1 MDEHIFKMRVTKW
14 EEGAASLHG
23 SYDDLSP
30 QEQNA
35 FNTLYNLWRNAAFSD
50 DLKNR
55 VERQVKLLSDS
66 DKLHNNNRDI
76 VLASKNFRSMSRE
89 LYGTDVA
96 TLRQFVAYMKNKC
109 GGPVRNNNRPQPTS
123 SPRPATNNRPQPTS
137 SPRPVTNNRPQPT
150 SSPRPV
156 TNNRPQPTSSPRPV
170 TNNRPQPTS
179 SPRPVT
185 NNRPQPTS
193 SPRPVTN
200 NRPQPTSSPRP
211 VTNNRP
217 QPTTNHSFRPTGNSG
232 HGGDGNDGTHFSRDM
247 IGYAVGVMLL
257 IGICVAMA
265 AGWSHAT
272 APKPYDYAKWLRTE
286 WNGETGGMPT
296 TLIVDTVCGDSV
308 EARLMI
314 SKAGGLVK
322 ENLKG
327 SLEIAS
333 EGCYVYLR
341 NSDPQ
346 TNDSSVIRLLVAQE
360 AVRMG
365 GSVQTSDSTS
375 LAMSLLRA
383 GSKEKVKVQAG
394 TSQPKQSKKNRKSQR
409 TRKTDN
415 SNGSYSSSS
424 STNTSSASH
433 SVRNKPTEEAQPAA
447 SEPSQ
452 PDPSKG
458 GFRLEVI
465 KKE

>member
-109 GGPVRNNNRPQPTS
+109 GGPVR
-123 SPRPATNNRPQPTS
+123 
-137 SPRPVTNNRPQPT
+137 
-150 SSPRPV
+150 
-156 TNNRPQPTSSPRPV
+156 
-170 TNNRPQPTS
+170 
-179 SPRPVT
+179 
-185 NNRPQPTS
+185 
-193 SPRPVTN
+193 TN

-272 APKPYDYAKWLRTE
+272 ASKPYDYAKWLRTE
-286 WNGETGGMPT
+286 WNGETGGIPT

-383 GSKEKVKVQAG
+383 GSNEKVDVQ
-394 TSQPKQSKKNRKSQR
+394 TVISKPKQSKKNRKSR
-409 TRKTDN
+409 STRKTDN
-415 SNGSYSSSS
+415 SNGSYSSSI
-424 STNTSSASH
+424 STNTRSTSQ

>member
-156 TNNRPQPTSSPRPV
+156 TNNRPQPT
-170 TNNRPQPTS
+170 
-179 SPRPVT
+179 
-185 NNRPQPTS
+185 
-193 SPRPVTN
+193 
-200 NRPQPTSSPRP
+200 
-211 VTNNRP
+211 
-217 QPTTNHSFRPTGNSG
+217 TNHSFRPTGNSG

-296 TLIVDTVCGDSV
+296 TLIVDTVRGDSV

>member
-156 TNNRPQPTSSPRPV
+156 TNNRPQPT
-170 TNNRPQPTS
+170 
-179 SPRPVT
+179 
-185 NNRPQPTS
+185 
-193 SPRPVTN
+193 
-200 NRPQPTSSPRP
+200 
-211 VTNNRP
+211 
-217 QPTTNHSFRPTGNSG
+217 TNHSFRPTGNSG
-232 HGGDGNDGTHFSRDM
+232 HGGDGNDDTHFSRDM

-383 GSKEKVKVQAG
+383 GSKEKVDVQ
-394 TSQPKQSKKNRKSQR
+394 TVISKPKQSKKNRKSR
-409 TRKTDN
+409 STRKTDN

-424 STNTSSASH
+424 STNTRSTSH

>member
-14 EEGAASLHG
+14 EEGAASLNG

-35 FNTLYNLWRNAAFSD
+35 FDTLCNLWRNAAFSD

-89 LYGTDVA
+89 LYGTDEA

-123 SPRPATNNRPQPTS
+123 SSRPATNNRPQPTS

-150 SSPRPV
+150 M
-156 TNNRPQPTSSPRPV
+156 
-170 TNNRPQPTS
+170 
-179 SPRPVT
+179 
-185 NNRPQPTS
+185 
-193 SPRPVTN
+193 
-200 NRPQPTSSPRP
+200 
-211 VTNNRP
+211 
-217 QPTTNHSFRPTGNSG
+217 NHSSRPTGNSG
-232 HGGDGNDGTHFSRDM
+232 HGGDGNDGTRFSRDM
-247 IGYAVGVMLL
+247 IGYAVGVILL
-257 IGICVAMA
+257 IGICVAMT

-341 NSDPQ
+341 NSDSQ
-346 TNDSSVIRLLVAQE
+346 ANDSSVIRLLVAQE

-383 GSKEKVKVQAG
+383 GSKEKVDVQ
-394 TSQPKQSKKNRKSQR
+394 TVISKSKQSKKNRKSR
-409 TRKTDN
+409 STRKSDN

-424 STNTSSASH
+424 STNTRSTSH

>member
-14 EEGAASLHG
+14 EEGAASLKG
-23 SYDDLSP
+23 SFDDLSP

-35 FNTLYNLWRNAAFSD
+35 FDTLYNLWRNAAFSD

-89 LYGTDVA
+89 LYGTDEA

-109 GGPVRNNNRPQPTS
+109 GGPVRNNN
-123 SPRPATNNRPQPTS
+123 NRPQPTS

-150 SSPRPV
+150 M
-156 TNNRPQPTSSPRPV
+156 
-170 TNNRPQPTS
+170 
-179 SPRPVT
+179 
-185 NNRPQPTS
+185 
-193 SPRPVTN
+193 
-200 NRPQPTSSPRP
+200 
-211 VTNNRP
+211 
-217 QPTTNHSFRPTGNSG
+217 NHSSRPTGNSG

-247 IGYAVGVMLL
+247 IGYAVGVILL

-296 TLIVDTVCGDSV
+296 TLIVDTVRGDSV

-314 SKAGGLVK
+314 SKAGGMVK

-346 TNDSSVIRLLVAQE
+346 ANDSSVIRLLVAQE

-383 GSKEKVKVQAG
+383 GSKENVDVQ
-394 TSQPKQSKKNRKSQR
+394 TVISKPKQSKKNRKSR
-409 TRKTDN
+409 STRKSDS

-424 STNTSSASH
+424 STNTRSASH

>member
-14 EEGAASLHG
+14 EEGAASLEG

-35 FNTLYNLWRNAAFSD
+35 FDTLYNLWRNAAFGD

-55 VERQVKLLSDS
+55 VERQVRLLSDS

-89 LYGTDVA
+89 LYGTDAA

-109 GGPVRNNNRPQPTS
+109 GGPVRNNNRPQPANS
-123 SPRPATNNRPQPTS
+123 SPRPTPAADNRPH
-137 SPRPVTNNRPQPT
+137 
-150 SSPRPV
+150 
-156 TNNRPQPTSSPRPV
+156 
-170 TNNRPQPTS
+170 
-179 SPRPVT
+179 
-185 NNRPQPTS
+185 
-193 SPRPVTN
+193 
-200 NRPQPTSSPRP
+200 
-211 VTNNRP
+211 
-217 QPTTNHSFRPTGNSG
+217 PTTGPSSRPTGNGGHRDSG
-232 HGGDGNDGTHFSRDM
+232 PRIRFDRNM

-296 TLIVDTVCGDSV
+296 TLIVDTVRGDSV

-314 SKAGGLVK
+314 SRAGGLVK
-322 ENLKG
+322 ESLKG

-333 EGCYVYLR
+333 EGCYVYLK
-341 NSDPQ
+341 NSDSQ
-346 TNDSSVIRLLVAQE
+346 ANDSSVIRLLVAQE

-394 TSQPKQSKKNRKSQR
+394 TYQPKQSKKNRKSQR

-447 SEPSQ
+447 GEPSQ

>member
-14 EEGAASLHG
+14 EEGAASLKG
-23 SYDDLSP
+23 SFDNLSP

-35 FNTLYNLWRNAAFSD
+35 FDTLCNLWRNAAFSD

-89 LYGTDVA
+89 LYGTDEA

-109 GGPVRNNNRPQPTS
+109 GGPVRN
-123 SPRPATNNRPQPTS
+123 
-137 SPRPVTNNRPQPT
+137 
-150 SSPRPV
+150 
-156 TNNRPQPTSSPRPV
+156 
-170 TNNRPQPTS
+170 
-179 SPRPVT
+179 

-232 HGGDGNDGTHFSRDM
+232 HGGDGNDGTRFSRDM
-247 IGYAVGVMLL
+247 IGYAVGVILL

-296 TLIVDTVCGDSV
+296 TLIVDTVRGDSV

-383 GSKEKVKVQAG
+383 GSKEKVDVQ
-394 TSQPKQSKKNRKSQR
+394 TVISKPKQSKKNRKSR
-409 TRKTDN
+409 STRKSDS

-424 STNTSSASH
+424 STNTRSASQ

>member
-109 GGPVRNNNRPQPTS
+109 GGPVRN
-123 SPRPATNNRPQPTS
+123 
-137 SPRPVTNNRPQPT
+137 
-150 SSPRPV
+150 
-156 TNNRPQPTSSPRPV
+156 
-170 TNNRPQPTS
+170 
-179 SPRPVT
+179 
-185 NNRPQPTS
+185 
-193 SPRPVTN
+193 N

-375 LAMSLLRA
+375 LVMSLLRA

>member
-123 SPRPATNNRPQPTS
+123 SPRP
-137 SPRPVTNNRPQPT
+137 VTNNRPQPT
-150 SSPRPV
+150 SSPRPA
-156 TNNRPQPTSSPRPV
+156 
-170 TNNRPQPTS
+170 
-179 SPRPVT
+179 
-185 NNRPQPTS
+185 
-193 SPRPVTN
+193 TN

-232 HGGDGNDGTHFSRDM
+232 HGGDGNDDTRFSRDM

-424 STNTSSASH
+424 STNTRSTSH
-433 SVRNKPTEEAQPAA
+433 SVRNKPTEEAQPTA

>member
-123 SPRPATNNRPQPTS
+123 SPRP
-137 SPRPVTNNRPQPT
+137 VTNNRPQPT

-156 TNNRPQPTSSPRPV
+156 TNNRPQPTSSPRPA
-170 TNNRPQPTS
+170 
-179 SPRPVT
+179 
-185 NNRPQPTS
+185 
-193 SPRPVTN
+193 TN

-232 HGGDGNDGTHFSRDM
+232 HGGDGNDDTRFSRDM

-424 STNTSSASH
+424 STNTRSTSH
-433 SVRNKPTEEAQPAA
+433 SVRNKPTEEAQPTA

>member
-123 SPRPATNNRPQPTS
+123 SPRP
-137 SPRPVTNNRPQPT
+137 VTNNRPQPT
-150 SSPRPV
+150 SSPRPA
-156 TNNRPQPTSSPRPV
+156 
-170 TNNRPQPTS
+170 
-179 SPRPVT
+179 
-185 NNRPQPTS
+185 
-193 SPRPVTN
+193 
-200 NRPQPTSSPRP
+200 
-211 VTNNRP
+211 TNNRP

-394 TSQPKQSKKNRKSQR
+394 TYQPKQSKKNRKSQR

-424 STNTSSASH
+424 STNTRSTSH
-433 SVRNKPTEEAQPAA
+433 SVRNKPTEEAQPTA

>member
-137 SPRPVTNNRPQPT
+137 SPRPA
-150 SSPRPV
+150 
-156 TNNRPQPTSSPRPV
+156 
-170 TNNRPQPTS
+170 
-179 SPRPVT
+179 T

-383 GSKEKVKVQAG
+383 GSKEKVDVQ
-394 TSQPKQSKKNRKSQR
+394 TVISKPKQSKKNRKSR
-409 TRKTDN
+409 STRKTDN

-424 STNTSSASH
+424 STNTRSTSH

>member
-123 SPRPATNNRPQPTS
+123 SPRP
-137 SPRPVTNNRPQPT
+137 VTNNRPQPT

-170 TNNRPQPTS
+170 TNNRPQPTTNHS
-179 SPRPVT
+179 FRPT
-185 NNRPQPTS
+185 G
-193 SPRPVTN
+193 
-200 NRPQPTSSPRP
+200 
-211 VTNNRP
+211 NRP

>member
-156 TNNRPQPTSSPRPV
+156 TNNRPQPT
-170 TNNRPQPTS
+170 
-179 SPRPVT
+179 
-185 NNRPQPTS
+185 
-193 SPRPVTN
+193 
-200 NRPQPTSSPRP
+200 
-211 VTNNRP
+211 
-217 QPTTNHSFRPTGNSG
+217 TNHSFRPTGNSG

-247 IGYAVGVMLL
+247 IGYAVGVMLF

-394 TSQPKQSKKNRKSQR
+394 TYQPKQSKKNRKSR
-409 TRKTDN
+409 STRKTDN

-424 STNTSSASH
+424 STNTRSASH

>member
-35 FNTLYNLWRNAAFSD
+35 FNTLYNLWRNATFSD

-109 GGPVRNNNRPQPTS
+109 GGPVRN
-123 SPRPATNNRPQPTS
+123 
-137 SPRPVTNNRPQPT
+137 
-150 SSPRPV
+150 
-156 TNNRPQPTSSPRPV
+156 
-170 TNNRPQPTS
+170 
-179 SPRPVT
+179 
-185 NNRPQPTS
+185 
-193 SPRPVTN
+193 N

-308 EARLMI
+308 EARLML

>member
-150 SSPRPV
+150 
-156 TNNRPQPTSSPRPV
+156 
-170 TNNRPQPTS
+170 
-179 SPRPVT
+179 
-185 NNRPQPTS
+185 
-193 SPRPVTN
+193 
-200 NRPQPTSSPRP
+200 
-211 VTNNRP
+211 
-217 QPTTNHSFRPTGNSG
+217 TNHSFRPTGNSG

-346 TNDSSVIRLLVAQE
+346 INDSSVIRLLVAQE

-383 GSKEKVKVQAG
+383 GSKEKVDVQ
-394 TSQPKQSKKNRKSQR
+394 TVISKPKQSKKNRKSR
-409 TRKTDN
+409 STRKTDN

-424 STNTSSASH
+424 STNTRSTSH

>member
-123 SPRPATNNRPQPTS
+123 SPRP
-137 SPRPVTNNRPQPT
+137 VTNNRPQPT
-150 SSPRPV
+150 SSPRPA
-156 TNNRPQPTSSPRPV
+156 
-170 TNNRPQPTS
+170 
-179 SPRPVT
+179 
-185 NNRPQPTS
+185 
-193 SPRPVTN
+193 TN

-217 QPTTNHSFRPTGNSG
+217 QPTTNHSSRPTGNSG
-232 HGGDGNDGTHFSRDM
+232 HGGDGNDGTRFSRDM

-424 STNTSSASH
+424 STNTRSTSH
-433 SVRNKPTEEAQPAA
+433 SVRNKPTEEAQPTA

>member
-14 EEGAASLHG
+14 EEGAASLNG

-35 FNTLYNLWRNAAFSD
+35 FETLYNLWRNAAFSD

-89 LYGTDVA
+89 LYGTDEA

-109 GGPVRNNNRPQPTS
+109 GGPVRNN
-123 SPRPATNNRPQPTS
+123 NNRPQPTS

-150 SSPRPV
+150 SSPRPA
-156 TNNRPQPTSSPRPV
+156 
-170 TNNRPQPTS
+170 
-179 SPRPVT
+179 
-185 NNRPQPTS
+185 
-193 SPRPVTN
+193 
-200 NRPQPTSSPRP
+200 
-211 VTNNRP
+211 TNNRP

-232 HGGDGNDGTHFSRDM
+232 HGGDGNDDTHFSRDM

-296 TLIVDTVCGDSV
+296 TLIVDTVRGDSV

-322 ENLKG
+322 ESLKG

-394 TSQPKQSKKNRKSQR
+394 TYQPKQSKKNRKSR
-409 TRKTDN
+409 STRKSDS

-424 STNTSSASH
+424 STNTRSTSH

>member
-50 DLKNR
+50 DLKNM

-150 SSPRPV
+150 SSPRPA
-156 TNNRPQPTSSPRPV
+156 
-170 TNNRPQPTS
+170 
-179 SPRPVT
+179 
-185 NNRPQPTS
+185 
-193 SPRPVTN
+193 
-200 NRPQPTSSPRP
+200 
-211 VTNNRP
+211 TNNRP

-383 GSKEKVKVQAG
+383 GSKEKVKGQAG
-394 TSQPKQSKKNRKSQR
+394 TYQPKQSKKNRKSR
-409 TRKTDN
+409 STRKTDN

>member
-156 TNNRPQPTSSPRPV
+156 TNNRPQPT
-170 TNNRPQPTS
+170 
-179 SPRPVT
+179 
-185 NNRPQPTS
+185 
-193 SPRPVTN
+193 
-200 NRPQPTSSPRP
+200 
-211 VTNNRP
+211 
-217 QPTTNHSFRPTGNSG
+217 TNHSFRPTGNSG

-247 IGYAVGVMLL
+247 IGYAVGIMLL

>member
-35 FNTLYNLWRNAAFSD
+35 FDTLYNLWRNAAFSD

-89 LYGTDVA
+89 LYGTDEA

-123 SPRPATNNRPQPTS
+123 SPRPA
-137 SPRPVTNNRPQPT
+137 
-150 SSPRPV
+150 
-156 TNNRPQPTSSPRPV
+156 
-170 TNNRPQPTS
+170 
-179 SPRPVT
+179 T

-265 AGWSHAT
+265 TGWSHAT

-383 GSKEKVKVQAG
+383 GSKEKVDVQ
-394 TSQPKQSKKNRKSQR
+394 TVISKPKQSKKNRKSR
-409 TRKTDN
+409 STRKTDN

-424 STNTSSASH
+424 STNTRSTSH
-433 SVRNKPTEEAQPAA
+433 SVRNKHSLQPASRHSPTRRREVSA
-447 SEPSQ
+447 L
-452 PDPSKG
+452 
-458 GFRLEVI
+458 RL
-465 KKE
+465 

>member
-35 FNTLYNLWRNAAFSD
+35 FNTLYNLWRNATFSD

-123 SPRPATNNRPQPTS
+123 SPRPA
-137 SPRPVTNNRPQPT
+137 
-150 SSPRPV
+150 
-156 TNNRPQPTSSPRPV
+156 
-170 TNNRPQPTS
+170 
-179 SPRPVT
+179 
-185 NNRPQPTS
+185 
-193 SPRPVTN
+193 TN

-360 AVRMG
+360 VVRMG

-383 GSKEKVKVQAG
+383 GSKEKVDVQ
-394 TSQPKQSKKNRKSQR
+394 TVISKPKQSKKNRKSR
-409 TRKTDN
+409 STRKTDN

-424 STNTSSASH
+424 STNTRSTSH

>member
-35 FNTLYNLWRNAAFSD
+35 FNTLYNLWRNATFSD

-123 SPRPATNNRPQPTS
+123 SPRP
-137 SPRPVTNNRPQPT
+137 VTNNRPQPM
-150 SSPRPV
+150 
-156 TNNRPQPTSSPRPV
+156 
-170 TNNRPQPTS
+170 
-179 SPRPVT
+179 
-185 NNRPQPTS
+185 
-193 SPRPVTN
+193 
-200 NRPQPTSSPRP
+200 
-211 VTNNRP
+211 
-217 QPTTNHSFRPTGNSG
+217 TNHSFRPTGNSG
-232 HGGDGNDGTHFSRDM
+232 HGGDDNDGTHFSRDM

>member
-35 FNTLYNLWRNAAFSD
+35 FDTLYNLWRNAAFSD

-156 TNNRPQPTSSPRPV
+156 TNNRPQPT
-170 TNNRPQPTS
+170 
-179 SPRPVT
+179 
-185 NNRPQPTS
+185 
-193 SPRPVTN
+193 
-200 NRPQPTSSPRP
+200 
-211 VTNNRP
+211 
-217 QPTTNHSFRPTGNSG
+217 TNHSFRPTGNSG
-232 HGGDGNDGTHFSRDM
+232 HGGDGNDDTHFSRDM

-296 TLIVDTVCGDSV
+296 TLIVDTVRGDSV

-341 NSDPQ
+341 NSDSQ

-383 GSKEKVKVQAG
+383 GSNEKVDVQ
-394 TSQPKQSKKNRKSQR
+394 TVISKPKQSKKNRKSR
-409 TRKTDN
+409 STRKTDN

>member
-14 EEGAASLHG
+14 EEGAASLNG

-35 FNTLYNLWRNAAFSD
+35 FDTLCNLWRNAAFSD

-123 SPRPATNNRPQPTS
+123 SPRP
-137 SPRPVTNNRPQPT
+137 VTNNRPQPT
-150 SSPRPV
+150 SSPRPA
-156 TNNRPQPTSSPRPV
+156 
-170 TNNRPQPTS
+170 
-179 SPRPVT
+179 
-185 NNRPQPTS
+185 
-193 SPRPVTN
+193 
-200 NRPQPTSSPRP
+200 
-211 VTNNRP
+211 TNNRP
-217 QPTTNHSFRPTGNSG
+217 QPTTDHSFRPTGNSG
-232 HGGDGNDGTHFSRDM
+232 HGGDGNDGTRFSRDM
-247 IGYAVGVMLL
+247 IGYAVGVILL

-322 ENLKG
+322 ESLKG

-333 EGCYVYLR
+333 EGCYVYMR

-375 LAMSLLRA
+375 LAMSLLRS
-383 GSKEKVKVQAG
+383 GSKEKVDVQ
-394 TSQPKQSKKNRKSQR
+394 TVISKPKQSKKNRKSR
-409 TRKTDN
+409 STRKSDS

-424 STNTSSASH
+424 STNTRSASH

>member
-35 FNTLYNLWRNAAFSD
+35 FDTLYNLWRNAAFSD

-123 SPRPATNNRPQPTS
+123 SPRP
-137 SPRPVTNNRPQPT
+137 
-150 SSPRPV
+150 
-156 TNNRPQPTSSPRPV
+156 
-170 TNNRPQPTS
+170 
-179 SPRPVT
+179 
-185 NNRPQPTS
+185 
-193 SPRPVTN
+193 
-200 NRPQPTSSPRP
+200 

-217 QPTTNHSFRPTGNSG
+217 QPTTNHSSRPTGNSG
-232 HGGDGNDGTHFSRDM
+232 HGGDGNDGTRFSRDM
-247 IGYAVGVMLL
+247 IGYAVGVVLL

-296 TLIVDTVCGDSV
+296 TLIVDTVRGDSV

-383 GSKEKVKVQAG
+383 GSKEKVDVQ
-394 TSQPKQSKKNRKSQR
+394 TVISKPKQSKKNRKSQR
-409 TRKTDN
+409 TRKTNN

-424 STNTSSASH
+424 STNTRSTSH

>member
-35 FNTLYNLWRNAAFSD
+35 FNTLYNLWRNATFSD

-156 TNNRPQPTSSPRPV
+156 TNNRPQPT
-170 TNNRPQPTS
+170 
-179 SPRPVT
+179 
-185 NNRPQPTS
+185 
-193 SPRPVTN
+193 
-200 NRPQPTSSPRP
+200 
-211 VTNNRP
+211 
-217 QPTTNHSFRPTGNSG
+217 TNHSFRPTGNSG
-232 HGGDGNDGTHFSRDM
+232 HGGYGNDGTHFSRDM

-346 TNDSSVIRLLVAQE
+346 TNDSSVIRLLVAPE

-394 TSQPKQSKKNRKSQR
+394 TSQSKQSKKNRKSQR

>member
-35 FNTLYNLWRNAAFSD
+35 FKTLYNLWRNATFSD

-123 SPRPATNNRPQPTS
+123 SPRP
-137 SPRPVTNNRPQPT
+137 
-150 SSPRPV
+150 
-156 TNNRPQPTSSPRPV
+156 
-170 TNNRPQPTS
+170 
-179 SPRPVT
+179 VT

-217 QPTTNHSFRPTGNSG
+217 QPTTNHSSRPTGNSG
-232 HGGDGNDGTHFSRDM
+232 HGGDGNDDTHFSRDM

-296 TLIVDTVCGDSV
+296 TLIVDTVRGDSV

-383 GSKEKVKVQAG
+383 GSNEKVKVQTG
-394 TSQPKQSKKNRKSQR
+394 TYQPKQSKKNRKSR
-409 TRKTDN
+409 STRKTNN

-424 STNTSSASH
+424 STNTRSTSH

>member
-14 EEGAASLHG
+14 EEGAASLKG
-23 SYDDLSP
+23 SFDDLSP

-35 FNTLYNLWRNAAFSD
+35 FNTLYNLWRNATFSD

-123 SPRPATNNRPQPTS
+123 PPRPATNNRPQPTS

-150 SSPRPV
+150 
-156 TNNRPQPTSSPRPV
+156 
-170 TNNRPQPTS
+170 
-179 SPRPVT
+179 
-185 NNRPQPTS
+185 
-193 SPRPVTN
+193 
-200 NRPQPTSSPRP
+200 
-211 VTNNRP
+211 
-217 QPTTNHSFRPTGNSG
+217 TNHSSRPTGNSG
-232 HGGDGNDGTHFSRDM
+232 HGGDGNDDTHFSRDM

-383 GSKEKVKVQAG
+383 GSKEKVKVQTG
-394 TSQPKQSKKNRKSQR
+394 TYQPKQSKKNRKSR
-409 TRKTDN
+409 STRKTDN

-424 STNTSSASH
+424 STNTRSTSH

>member
-123 SPRPATNNRPQPTS
+123 SPRPATNNRPQPT
-137 SPRPVTNNRPQPT
+137 
-150 SSPRPV
+150 
-156 TNNRPQPTSSPRPV
+156 
-170 TNNRPQPTS
+170 
-179 SPRPVT
+179 
-185 NNRPQPTS
+185 
-193 SPRPVTN
+193 
-200 NRPQPTSSPRP
+200 
-211 VTNNRP
+211 
-217 QPTTNHSFRPTGNSG
+217 TNHSFRPTGNSG
-232 HGGDGNDGTHFSRDM
+232 HVGDGNDGTHFSRDM

-394 TSQPKQSKKNRKSQR
+394 TSQPKQSKKNRKSR
-409 TRKTDN
+409 STRKTDN

>member
-14 EEGAASLHG
+14 EEGAASLKG
-23 SYDDLSP
+23 SFDDLSP

-35 FNTLYNLWRNAAFSD
+35 FDTLYNLWRNAAFSD

-89 LYGTDVA
+89 LYGTDEA

-109 GGPVRNNNRPQPTS
+109 GGPVRNNNNRPQPTS
-123 SPRPATNNRPQPTS
+123 SPRPATNNRPQPT
-137 SPRPVTNNRPQPT
+137 
-150 SSPRPV
+150 
-156 TNNRPQPTSSPRPV
+156 
-170 TNNRPQPTS
+170 
-179 SPRPVT
+179 
-185 NNRPQPTS
+185 
-193 SPRPVTN
+193 
-200 NRPQPTSSPRP
+200 
-211 VTNNRP
+211 
-217 QPTTNHSFRPTGNSG
+217 TNHSSRPTGNSG
-232 HGGDGNDGTHFSRDM
+232 HGGDGNDGTRISRDM
-247 IGYAVGVMLL
+247 IGYAVGVILL

-346 TNDSSVIRLLVAQE
+346 ANDSSVIRLLVAQE

-383 GSKEKVKVQAG
+383 GSNEKVDVQ
-394 TSQPKQSKKNRKSQR
+394 TVISKSKQSKKNRKSHR
-409 TRKTDN
+409 TRKTES

>member
-89 LYGTDVA
+89 LYGTDEA

-109 GGPVRNNNRPQPTS
+109 GGPVRNN
-123 SPRPATNNRPQPTS
+123 NNRPQPTS

-150 SSPRPV
+150 SSPRPA
-156 TNNRPQPTSSPRPV
+156 
-170 TNNRPQPTS
+170 
-179 SPRPVT
+179 
-185 NNRPQPTS
+185 
-193 SPRPVTN
+193 
-200 NRPQPTSSPRP
+200 
-211 VTNNRP
+211 TNNRP

-232 HGGDGNDGTHFSRDM
+232 HGGDGNDGTRFSRDM

-383 GSKEKVKVQAG
+383 GSNEKVKVQAG
-394 TSQPKQSKKNRKSQR
+394 TSQPKQSKKNSKSRSTRKS
-409 TRKTDN
+409 DS

-424 STNTSSASH
+424 STNTRSTSH

>member
-14 EEGAASLHG
+14 EEGAASLKG
-23 SYDDLSP
+23 SFDDLSP

-35 FNTLYNLWRNAAFSD
+35 FNTLYNLWRNATFSD

-89 LYGTDVA
+89 LYGTDEA

-109 GGPVRNNNRPQPTS
+109 GGPVRNNNRPRPATAATS

-150 SSPRPV
+150 
-156 TNNRPQPTSSPRPV
+156 
-170 TNNRPQPTS
+170 
-179 SPRPVT
+179 
-185 NNRPQPTS
+185 
-193 SPRPVTN
+193 
-200 NRPQPTSSPRP
+200 
-211 VTNNRP
+211 
-217 QPTTNHSFRPTGNSG
+217 TNHSSRPTGNSG
-232 HGGDGNDGTHFSRDM
+232 HGGDGNDGTRFSHDM

-296 TLIVDTVCGDSV
+296 TLIVDTVYGDSV

-346 TNDSSVIRLLVAQE
+346 ANDSSVIRLLVAQE

-383 GSKEKVKVQAG
+383 GSNEKVDVQ
-394 TSQPKQSKKNRKSQR
+394 TVISKPKQSKKNRKSR
-409 TRKTDN
+409 STRKSDS

-424 STNTSSASH
+424 STNTRSTSH

>member
-156 TNNRPQPTSSPRPV
+156 TNNRPQPT
-170 TNNRPQPTS
+170 
-179 SPRPVT
+179 
-185 NNRPQPTS
+185 
-193 SPRPVTN
+193 
-200 NRPQPTSSPRP
+200 
-211 VTNNRP
+211 
-217 QPTTNHSFRPTGNSG
+217 TNHSFRPTGNSG

-296 TLIVDTVCGDSV
+296 TLIVDTVYGDSV

-394 TSQPKQSKKNRKSQR
+394 TSQPKQSKKNRKSR
-409 TRKTDN
+409 STRKTDN

>member
-35 FNTLYNLWRNAAFSD
+35 FNTLYNLWRNATFSD

-123 SPRPATNNRPQPTS
+123 SPRP
-137 SPRPVTNNRPQPT
+137 
-150 SSPRPV
+150 
-156 TNNRPQPTSSPRPV
+156 
-170 TNNRPQPTS
+170 
-179 SPRPVT
+179 
-185 NNRPQPTS
+185 
-193 SPRPVTN
+193 
-200 NRPQPTSSPRP
+200 

-217 QPTTNHSFRPTGNSG
+217 QPTTNHSSRPTGNSG
-232 HGGDGNDGTHFSRDM
+232 HGGDGNDGTRFSRDM

-265 AGWSHAT
+265 AGWLHAT

-296 TLIVDTVCGDSV
+296 TLIVDTVRSDSV

-394 TSQPKQSKKNRKSQR
+394 TSQPKQSKKNRKSR
-409 TRKTDN
+409 STRKTDN

-424 STNTSSASH
+424 STNTRSTSH

>member
-1 MDEHIFKMRVTKW
+1 MDEHIFKMRVMKW
-14 EEGAASLHG
+14 EEGAASLKG

-35 FNTLYNLWRNAAFSD
+35 FDTLYNLWRNVAFSD

-89 LYGTDVA
+89 LYGSDET

-109 GGPVRNNNRPQPTS
+109 GGPVRQPNGNTS
-123 SPRPATNNRPQPTS
+123 SNTHTQTTSNSTSRPPMGASRPNPSGTS
-137 SPRPVTNNRPQPT
+137 RPYTT
-150 SSPRPV
+150 SH
-156 TNNRPQPTSSPRPV
+156 SS
-170 TNNRPQPTS
+170 
-179 SPRPVT
+179 
-185 NNRPQPTS
+185 
-193 SPRPVTN
+193 
-200 NRPQPTSSPRP
+200 
-211 VTNNRP
+211 
-217 QPTTNHSFRPTGNSG
+217 RPTGNGG
-232 HGGDGNDGTHFSRDM
+232 HGGGSHGIRFSRNM

-265 AGWSHAT
+265 AVWSHAT

-296 TLIVDTVCGDSV
+296 TLIVDTVRGDSV

-341 NSDPQ
+341 NSDSQ
-346 TNDSSVIRLLVAQE
+346 ANDSSVIRLLVAQE

-375 LAMSLLRA
+375 LAMTLLRA
-383 GSKEKVKVQAG
+383 GSKEKVDVQ
-394 TSQPKQSKKNRKSQR
+394 TVISKPKQSKKNRKSR
-409 TRKTDN
+409 STRKSDS

-424 STNTSSASH
+424 STNTSSASQ

>member
-123 SPRPATNNRPQPTS
+123 SPRPA
-137 SPRPVTNNRPQPT
+137 
-150 SSPRPV
+150 
-156 TNNRPQPTSSPRPV
+156 
-170 TNNRPQPTS
+170 
-179 SPRPVT
+179 T

-346 TNDSSVIRLLVAQE
+346 TNDSSVIRLLVAPE

-394 TSQPKQSKKNRKSQR
+394 TSQPKQSKKNRKSR
-409 TRKTDN
+409 STRKTDN

>member
-55 VERQVKLLSDS
+55 VERQVKLLRDS

-89 LYGTDVA
+89 LYGTDEA

-109 GGPVRNNNRPQPTS
+109 GGPVRNN
-123 SPRPATNNRPQPTS
+123 
-137 SPRPVTNNRPQPT
+137 
-150 SSPRPV
+150 
-156 TNNRPQPTSSPRPV
+156 
-170 TNNRPQPTS
+170 
-179 SPRPVT
+179 
-185 NNRPQPTS
+185 
-193 SPRPVTN
+193 N

>member
-89 LYGTDVA
+89 LYGTDEA

-123 SPRPATNNRPQPTS
+123 SPRPI
-137 SPRPVTNNRPQPT
+137 
-150 SSPRPV
+150 
-156 TNNRPQPTSSPRPV
+156 
-170 TNNRPQPTS
+170 
-179 SPRPVT
+179 
-185 NNRPQPTS
+185 
-193 SPRPVTN
+193 
-200 NRPQPTSSPRP
+200 
-211 VTNNRP
+211 TNNRP
-217 QPTTNHSFRPTGNSG
+217 QPTTSHSSRPTGNSG
-232 HGGDGNDGTHFSRDM
+232 HGGDGNDGTRFSRDM
-247 IGYAVGVMLL
+247 IGYAVGVILL

-296 TLIVDTVCGDSV
+296 TLIVDTVRGDSV

-375 LAMSLLRA
+375 LAMTLLRS
-383 GSKEKVKVQAG
+383 GSNEKVDVQ
-394 TSQPKQSKKNRKSQR
+394 TVISKPKQSKKNRKSR
-409 TRKTDN
+409 STRKSDS

-424 STNTSSASH
+424 STNTRSTSH

>member
-35 FNTLYNLWRNAAFSD
+35 FDTLYNLWRNAAFSD

-123 SPRPATNNRPQPTS
+123 SPRPA
-137 SPRPVTNNRPQPT
+137 
-150 SSPRPV
+150 
-156 TNNRPQPTSSPRPV
+156 
-170 TNNRPQPTS
+170 
-179 SPRPVT
+179 
-185 NNRPQPTS
+185 
-193 SPRPVTN
+193 TN

-383 GSKEKVKVQAG
+383 GSKEKVDVQ
-394 TSQPKQSKKNRKSQR
+394 TVISKPKQSKKNRKSQR

-424 STNTSSASH
+424 STNTRSTSQ